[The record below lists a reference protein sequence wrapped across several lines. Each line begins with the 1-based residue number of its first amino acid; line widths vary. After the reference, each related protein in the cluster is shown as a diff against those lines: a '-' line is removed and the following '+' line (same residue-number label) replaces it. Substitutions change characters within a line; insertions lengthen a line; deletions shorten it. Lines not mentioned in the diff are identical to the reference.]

1 MRSTFAI
8 LALVAGVFARP
19 QGVTSMIAP
28 SATAPAGCSPTYPGT
43 FEITVVNVTTSKRR
57 SLAERQAAGVLTLS
71 LAGGKLMDQAG
82 RTGYIA
88 SNFQFQFD
96 NPPQTGA
103 IFTSG
108 FSVCGNES
116 LALGGSA
123 VFYQCN
129 SGGFFNLY
137 DRSWAAQCSP
147 VYLVAMGGASPVS
160 ESSDGQG
167 IATAAATAPI
177 SIKSEGQPIGTTAL
191 APISIKSE
199 GQPIGTTVLASVP
212 VSQIT
217 DGQPQGQTP
226 VPVTQISDGQP
237 QGPTGVPVTQ
247 ISDGQLQATTA
258 APAVSQI
265 SDGQLQATTAAPA
278 VSQISDG
285 QLQAT
290 TAAPAVSQAT
300 DGQIIASTP
309 TTPAGVPISQISDG
323 QPQAPTNG
331 TVSLTASPSQF
342 TGAAASAVYGF
353 GAMAAGVIGVV
364 AML

>member
-71 LAGGKLMDQAG
+71 LSGGKLMDQAG

-177 SIKSEGQPIGTTAL
+177 SIKSEGQPIGTT
-191 APISIKSE
+191 
-199 GQPIGTTVLASVP
+199 VLASAP
-212 VSQIT
+212 VSQIS